1 MFISSV
7 GFASKKQSISSIAVS
22 VLLLISLSVLYFLP
36 DNQANLLYKL
46 LRPFLAFL
54 IVVFT
59 AILTYRSSQIR
70 LRSEIE
76 SKDIKNNLSALRLR
90 PEEVDL
96 SSVPIYAAEKE
107 YKNYIET
114 FLGAVGDTFVARAA
128 AFYMGGSRIK
138 LQSAVPADEAQE
150 FHNELS
156 MGDGIVSKVLQSEKT
171 ILVKSFNDIE
181 ENVDYLKD
189 PLSVKSFLGTPVFY
203 NEKSMGVLFV
213 DSRAEDSFGESDKRL
228 IESFAVIIEKTVIQL
243 DSIFNLQNRLTLI
256 SELYRFFLSI
266 QRAQR
271 FDQVYKNVAHTCKSL
286 IKYDAL
292 TISLLDEDSSDK
304 LIIKFRSGAED
315 KYAEDFEYSINE
327 GMNGLVFK
335 KNSPIIVPET
345 EEGGYFK
352 PRFEN
357 DEESTGN
364 FHSYIGTPIYSGKN
378 VLGVIGLDSK
388 SPANYSNTDKAIL
401 TSLGAVMGLALSRLT
416 LLKEKSSNTLTDELT
431 GLQNIKFFRM
441 FIENVIL
448 RAERYDETFTVLIID
463 VHKFGKINKRYGD
476 KAGDILLKEIG
487 EKLGQEIRS
496 SDIVSRYGGDE
507 FGIVLLDYKQ
517 KAVDAFTNRIQEL
530 IRTMVFEYNNE
541 SITLKIDLG
550 SASYPKNGET
560 ADELIS
566 IADKDMIK
574 NKSL

>member
-1 MFISSV
+1 M
-7 GFASKKQSISSIAVS
+7 
-22 VLLLISLSVLYFLP
+22 
-36 DNQANLLYKL
+36 
-46 LRPFLAFL
+46 
-54 IVVFT
+54 
-59 AILTYRSSQIR
+59 
-70 LRSEIE
+70 
-76 SKDIKNNLSALRLR
+76 
-90 PEEVDL
+90 
-96 SSVPIYAAEKE
+96 
-107 YKNYIET
+107 
-114 FLGAVGDTFVARAA
+114 
-128 AFYMGGSRIK
+128 
-138 LQSAVPADEAQE
+138 
-150 FHNELS
+150 
-156 MGDGIVSKVLQSEKT
+156 
-171 ILVKSFNDIE
+171 
-181 ENVDYLKD
+181 
-189 PLSVKSFLGTPVFY
+189 
-203 NEKSMGVLFV
+203 
-213 DSRAEDSFGESDKRL
+213 
-228 IESFAVIIEKTVIQL
+228 
-243 DSIFNLQNRLTLI
+243 
-256 SELYRFFLSI
+256 
-266 QRAQR
+266 
-271 FDQVYKNVAHTCKSL
+271 
-286 IKYDAL
+286 
-292 TISLLDEDSSDK
+292 
-304 LIIKFRSGAED
+304 
-315 KYAEDFEYSINE
+315 
-327 GMNGLVFK
+327 
-335 KNSPIIVPET
+335 
-345 EEGGYFK
+345 
-352 PRFEN
+352 
-357 DEESTGN
+357 
-364 FHSYIGTPIYSGKN
+364 
-378 VLGVIGLDSK
+378 
-388 SPANYSNTDKAIL
+388 IL